1 MKYFFGKLSAL
12 IFCVT
17 LLSAARGAET
27 INTLTWD
34 KGQNSVTVDINT
46 WTLQQ
51 LLQQVSAKTGWRV
64 YLEPGVT
71 RPISARFKNLLPGDA
86 LRSMIGD
93 LNFALVPGTN
103 DVMQLYVFKTGQ
115 EKATQFVSP
124 VGSEGRRKDIK
135 HVPNELIVTLKPGE
149 KIEDLARL
157 LGAKVL
163 GKIDGVNAYRLQF
176 PDEATAESALI
187 TLGSSPSVA
196 GIDYNYIVDAPPKP
210 QALSASTV
218 PPVQL
223 KLAPPAGNGQVTV
236 GLVDTAVQSM
246 GADLDKFITK
256 SISVAGDATPDPN
269 SPAHGTSM
277 AEAILRAASSVSGG
291 QSSMNI
297 VSVDVYGPNPTTTMF
312 NVASGIVTAANNGA
326 NIINLSLGSEGDS
339 EYLHSVI
346 QQVTQSG
353 ITVYAAAGNN
363 GSSVPFY
370 PAAYPEV
377 TAVAA
382 GTQGKL
388 ASYSNYGSY
397 VDLVAPGTTVVYL
410 GNNGWVVS
418 GTSTSSAL
426 ISGMTAGVA
435 TSHNESV
442 GAASQAVKTSPTLIY
457 TGK

>member
-1 MKYFFGKLSAL
+1 
-12 IFCVT
+12 
-17 LLSAARGAET
+17 
-27 INTLTWD
+27 
-34 KGQNSVTVDINT
+34 
-46 WTLQQ
+46 
-51 LLQQVSAKTGWRV
+51 
-64 YLEPGVT
+64 
-71 RPISARFKNLLPGDA
+71 
-86 LRSMIGD
+86 
-93 LNFALVPGTN
+93 
-103 DVMQLYVFKTGQ
+103 
-115 EKATQFVSP
+115 
-124 VGSEGRRKDIK
+124 
-135 HVPNELIVTLKPGE
+135 
-149 KIEDLARL
+149 
-157 LGAKVL
+157 
-163 GKIDGVNAYRLQF
+163 
-176 PDEATAESALI
+176 
-187 TLGSSPSVA
+187 
-196 GIDYNYIVDAPPKP
+196 
-210 QALSASTV
+210 
-218 PPVQL
+218 
-223 KLAPPAGNGQVTV
+223 
-236 GLVDTAVQSM
+236 M